1 MKDTDLLKKMRA
13 AQFTENNGL
22 VLRTINILRHRY
34 ERLKDIRVALE
45 DMDESRFLDSIH
57 FLSEAGYIKLRNSSN
72 RSDAELSDANYTD
85 LEAKVTE
92 KGIRLLGGEITDRLV
107 EA

>member
-45 DMDESRFLDSIH
+45 DMDESRFLDSMH
-57 FLSEAGYIKLRNSSN
+57 
-72 RSDAELSDANYTD
+72 
-85 LEAKVTE
+85 
-92 KGIRLLGGEITDRLV
+92 
-107 EA
+107 